1 MYTQGLKSFVHFQM
15 RRFILEN
22 ISQPYQK
29 KAFKYVDTD
38 DMKVHRD
45 LSFEKEDIIFKSK
58 NEFIDMLDKIDNKI
72 YNIEDIKI
80 IFIKLKNIDI

>member
-1 MYTQGLKSFVHFQM
+1 
-15 RRFILEN
+15 
-22 ISQPYQK
+22 
-29 KAFKYVDTD
+29 
-38 DMKVHRD
+38 MKVHRD